1 MLGRVVTNGFKEE
14 TWPALIEPPEIV
26 YNAAE
31 VTHLFA
37 DAWWHS
43 EYERPRL
50 GRTHRWSIDARASR
64 VSSKVPLYNTGR
76 WSSDRNIGLPDFG
89 TALAGTGAHFDPLAD
104 QLLLNRGGG
113 MPGVDGGWTGR
124 QVALDRGGLPLDMVA
139 PTGLWS
145 VRGAFRHG
153 IGLEVFAGAAGA
165 WDDGRDLAGGASLAQ
180 DFNAI
185 AGVALPLGPLEIQV
199 PLWLANAS
207 EDAQPWDGWMFKL
220 DLRSLN
226 PLTLARKNLQ

>member
-1 MLGRVVTNGFKEE
+1 
-14 TWPALIEPPEIV
+14 
-26 YNAAE
+26 
-31 VTHLFA
+31 
-37 DAWWHS
+37 
-43 EYERPRL
+43 
-50 GRTHRWSIDARASR
+50 
-64 VSSKVPLYNTGR
+64 
-76 WSSDRNIGLPDFG
+76 
-89 TALAGTGAHFDPLAD
+89 
-104 QLLLNRGGG
+104 
-113 MPGVDGGWTGR
+113 
-124 QVALDRGGLPLDMVA
+124 
-139 PTGLWS
+139 